1 MFLNSKKIIL
11 VLEDIIELEKTQAI
25 INQTLQEQINLTNT
39 RVKLLETE
47 LENVKK
53 ALKEKSSST

>member
-53 ALKEKSSST
+53 ALQEKSSST